1 MTVLDFGLAK
11 TLQANAT
18 QLTQEGRICGTPIY
32 MAPEVW
38 TNEYGGI
45 GPPTDI
51 YALGCIMFEMLT
63 GRPVFST
70 AKVTPRR
77 RSCPQSLGWKVLIA
91 HLLQQAAEAQRP
103 QPG

>member
-1 MTVLDFGLAK
+1 MRADRVGSLIDQVCDSLAEAHQKDLVHRDLKPANIMIQSRDNNRDYVTVLDFGLAK

-51 YALGCIMFEMLT
+51 
-63 GRPVFST
+63 
-70 AKVTPRR
+70 
-77 RSCPQSLGWKVLIA
+77 
-91 HLLQQAAEAQRP
+91 
-103 QPG
+103 